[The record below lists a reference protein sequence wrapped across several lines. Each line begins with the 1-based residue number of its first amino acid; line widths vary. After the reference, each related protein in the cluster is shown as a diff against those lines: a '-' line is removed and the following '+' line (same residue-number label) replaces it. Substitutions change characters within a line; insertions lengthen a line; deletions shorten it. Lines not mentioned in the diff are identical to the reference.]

1 MWKWCVFC
9 IPYSIVKATS
19 SIDGIFTQKNG
30 GSMKNLS
37 RILLITLFLFGIT
50 TNAFATA
57 PLPPVPEPATAMLFG
72 LGVLAIAGISRR
84 KK

>member
-1 MWKWCVFC
+1 
-9 IPYSIVKATS
+9 
-19 SIDGIFTQKNG
+19 
-30 GSMKNLS
+30 MKNLS